1 MNDSIPKNIFMIW
14 LGDNVP
20 DYAKFSADAYA
31 KANPAFNVQ
40 LIHFTLMQLEDIYS
54 KENTVGIE
62 QVLHKSMQVV
72 LQKSN
77 LPKDNMY
84 VKLLAHQKQLYG
96 SSVRFVQILSDIFR
110 LMLVSTFGGIYVD
123 CDTFPM
129 KPFDDTLLQLKCF
142 TVSRH
147 YNNSLSNDGNNVG
160 DDNYFLG
167 SVPGVEDY
175 QAKLLLQTYNK
186 WWINIPY
193 IHNKKLFYEL
203 KLQYKPN
210 TNQPMYIEHYCD
222 GNWISKN
229 GIIRTQQCMFDIYLK
244 QEN

>member
-1 MNDSIPKNIFMIW
+1 MNDIIPKNIFMIW

-20 DYAKFSADAYA
+20 DYVKFSADAYA

-40 LIHFTLMQLEDIYS
+40 LIHFTLMQLEDIYR

-77 LPKDNMY
+77 LPKDNIY

-129 KPFDDTLLQLKCF
+129 KPFDDALLQMQQF
-142 TVSRH
+142 TVARH
-147 YNNSLSNDGNNVG
+147 YDNDAKLINKNIGI
-160 DDNYFLG
+160 DNYFFG
-167 SVPGVEDY
+167 SV
-175 QAKLLLQTYNK
+175 ASKKLEITTQLLQTKNK
-186 WWINIPY
+186 WWIDIQY
-193 IHNKKLFYEL
+193 MLNKKKFYNLEL
-203 KLQYKPN
+203 KYTQKC
-210 TNQPMYIEHYCD
+210 NQPFYVEHYYD
-222 GNWISKN
+222 GNWKMVN
-229 GIIRTQQCMFDIYLK
+229 GKIRTQLCSLDDNFRL
-244 QEN
+244 